1 MSPPIITNTH
11 PIYYLSIFYINHYH
25 THPNPIVQVD
35 AYIQISTLN
44 YQQSP
49 STYHAY
55 NHTTPPHQTCGS
67 HQNPLIYYN
76 TYVHMSM
83 QRSKQINIQYIITN
97 KNKKPTQVPD
107 PLTPPPNPTTA
118 KFWDE
123 TWPNHIRHHALPYRT
138 IPYHTI
144 PYHTIPYHTIPYHTI
159 PYNTMM
165 CNTIP

>member
-25 THPNPIVQVD
+25 THPNPIMQVD
-35 AYIQISTLN
+35 ACIQISTLN

-83 QRSKQINIQYIITN
+83 QRSKQINIQYIITTKTRN
-97 KNKKPTQVPD
+97 PHRFQTHSPLHQTQPQLSFEMKLD
-107 PLTPPPNPTTA
+107 LTT
-118 KFWDE
+118 
-123 TWPNHIRHHALPYRT
+123 
-138 IPYHTI
+138 
-144 PYHTIPYHTIPYHTI
+144 
-159 PYNTMM
+159 
-165 CNTIP
+165 